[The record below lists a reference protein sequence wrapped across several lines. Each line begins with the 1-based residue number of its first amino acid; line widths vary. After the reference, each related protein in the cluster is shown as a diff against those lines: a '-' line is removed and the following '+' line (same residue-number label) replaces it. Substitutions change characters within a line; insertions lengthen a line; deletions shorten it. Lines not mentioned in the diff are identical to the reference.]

1 MNKNEYSWYVQGCYT
16 QEEIINRI
24 CEITKSIWEEVLG
37 LSASIS
43 NTKDRMYVGDYTL
56 PPAFQCLEIDFNYIN
71 VYNSYI
77 INPREI
83 LDLDLFEKKFRFRV
97 INEVIRDYDYDYTKE
112 DYYEWIWLSCSWR
125 L

>member
-1 MNKNEYSWYVQGCYT
+1 MNKYDWHVQGGYT
-16 QEEIINRI
+16 REEIINKI
-24 CEITKSIWEEVLG
+24 GDITKSLCEEFPG

-43 NTKDRMYVGDYTL
+43 NTKDRMYVGEYTL
-56 PPAFQCLEIDFNYIN
+56 PPEFQCLEIDFNYIH

-97 INEVIRDYDYDYTKE
+97 INEVIRDYDYMME
-112 DYYEWIWLSCSWR
+112 CE
-125 L
+125 

>member
-1 MNKNEYSWYVQGCYT
+1 MNKYDWHVQGCYT

-24 CEITKSIWEEVLG
+24 GEITKSLCEEFPG

-56 PPAFQCLEIDFNYIN
+56 PPAFQCLEIDFRYIH

-77 INPREI
+77 INPHEI
-83 LDLDLFEKKFRFRV
+83 LDLDLFEKDFRKRV
-97 INEVIRDYDYDYTKE
+97 INEVIHRYDGVKVRFKGE
-112 DYYEWIWLSCSWR
+112 
-125 L
+125 

>member
-1 MNKNEYSWYVQGCYT
+1 MNKNEYGWCVQGCYA
-16 QEEIINRI
+16 QDEIINRI
-24 CEITKSIWEEVLG
+24 YEITKSLCEEFPG

-43 NTKDRMYVGDYTL
+43 NTKDRIYVGDYTL

-97 INEVIRDYDYDYTKE
+97 INEVIRDYDYME
-112 DYYEWIWLSCSWR
+112 ECE
-125 L
+125 

>member
-1 MNKNEYSWYVQGCYT
+1 MNKNDWYFKVYYT

-24 CEITKSIWEEVLG
+24 CEITKSLCEELPG

-43 NTKDRMYVGDYTL
+43 NTKVRMYVGDYTL

-97 INEVIRDYDYDYTKE
+97 INEVIRDYDYMKE
-112 DYYEWIWLSCSWR
+112 SE
-125 L
+125 

>member
-1 MNKNEYSWYVQGCYT
+1 MNKNEYGWYVQGCYT

-24 CEITKSIWEEVLG
+24 CEITKSLCEEFPG

-43 NTKDRMYVGDYTL
+43 NTKDN
-56 PPAFQCLEIDFNYIN
+56 AIQCLEIDFR
-71 VYNSYI
+71 YNFTYANYI

-97 INEVIRDYDYDYTKE
+97 INEVIRDYDYMLE
-112 DYYEWIWLSCSWR
+112 CE
-125 L
+125 

>member
-1 MNKNEYSWYVQGCYT
+1 MSKYVWNIHGDYT

-24 CEITKSIWEEVLG
+24 CEIIKSLCEEFPG
-37 LSASIS
+37 LSASIG
-43 NTKDRMYVGDYTL
+43 NTKDRMYVGDYAL
-56 PPAFQCLEIDFNYIN
+56 PPAFQCLEIDFNYIY

-83 LDLDLFEKKFRFRV
+83 LDLDLFEKNFRKRV
-97 INEVIRDYDYDYTKE
+97 INEVIHRDDGVKVRFE
-112 DYYEWIWLSCSWR
+112 GEL

>member
-1 MNKNEYSWYVQGCYT
+1 MNKNDWYFKVYYT

-24 CEITKSIWEEVLG
+24 CYIIISLWEEFPG

-56 PPAFQCLEIDFNYIN
+56 PPAYQCLEIDFNYIY

-97 INEVIRDYDYDYTKE
+97 INEVIRDYDYME
-112 DYYEWIWLSCSWR
+112 ECE
-125 L
+125 

>member
-1 MNKNEYSWYVQGCYT
+1 MNKNKYDWYVHGGYA

-24 CEITKSIWEEVLG
+24 GEITKSLCEEFPG

-43 NTKDRMYVGDYTL
+43 NIKDS
-56 PPAFQCLEIDFNYIN
+56 AFQCLEIDFNYIN

-77 INPREI
+77 INPHEI

-97 INEVIRDYDYDYTKE
+97 INEVIRDYDYMME
-112 DYYEWIWLSCSWR
+112 CE
-125 L
+125 

>member
-1 MNKNEYSWYVQGCYT
+1 MNKNEYGWYVQGCYA
-16 QEEIINRI
+16 QEEIINKMG
-24 CEITKSIWEEVLG
+24 EITKLLCEEFDG

-56 PPAFQCLEIDFNYIN
+56 PPAFQCLEIDFNYIH

-97 INEVIRDYDYDYTKE
+97 INEVIRDYDYMKE
-112 DYYEWIWLSCSWR
+112 CE
-125 L
+125 

>member
-1 MNKNEYSWYVQGCYT
+1 MNKNKYDWYVHGGYA

-24 CEITKSIWEEVLG
+24 GEITKSLCEEFPG

-56 PPAFQCLEIDFNYIN
+56 PPTFQCLEIDFR
-71 VYNSYI
+71 YNFMFVNYI

-97 INEVIRDYDYDYTKE
+97 INEVIRDYDYVME
-112 DYYEWIWLSCSWR
+112 CE
-125 L
+125 

>member
-1 MNKNEYSWYVQGCYT
+1 MNKNKYGWYVQGYYA

-24 CEITKSIWEEVLG
+24 CEITKSLCEEFPG
-37 LSASIS
+37 LSASIG

-56 PPAFQCLEIDFNYIN
+56 PPEFQCLEIDFNYIH

-97 INEVIRDYDYDYTKE
+97 INEVIRDYDYMKE
-112 DYYEWIWLSCSWR
+112 CE
-125 L
+125 

>member
-1 MNKNEYSWYVQGCYT
+1 MNKNDWYFKVYYT
-16 QEEIINRI
+16 QAEIINRI
-24 CEITKSIWEEVLG
+24 CEITKSLCEEFPG

-56 PPAFQCLEIDFNYIN
+56 PPTFQCLEIDFNYIN

-83 LDLDLFEKKFRFRV
+83 LDLELFEKKFRFRV
-97 INEVIRDYDYDYTKE
+97 INEVIRDYDCMKE
-112 DYYEWIWLSCSWR
+112 CE
-125 L
+125 

>member
-1 MNKNEYSWYVQGCYT
+1 MNKNEYGWYVQGCYS
-16 QEEIINRI
+16 QEERIYRI
-24 CEITKSIWEEVLG
+24 CEITKSLCEEFPG

-97 INEVIRDYDYDYTKE
+97 INEVIRDYDYME
-112 DYYEWIWLSCSWR
+112 ESE
-125 L
+125 

>member
-1 MNKNEYSWYVQGCYT
+1 MNKNIYSWYVQGCYT
-16 QEEIINRI
+16 QEEIINII
-24 CEITKSIWEEVLG
+24 CEITKSLCEEFPG

-43 NTKDRMYVGDYTL
+43 NTKDRMYVGDCTL
-56 PPAFQCLEIDFNYIN
+56 PPTFQCLEIDFNYIN

-97 INEVIRDYDYDYTKE
+97 INEVIRDYDYMME
-112 DYYEWIWLSCSWR
+112 CE
-125 L
+125 